1 MQVSTCLVYHVNIQK
16 EYGITNEY
24 WKILAQGKQKKVEK
38 FTIFVIIANVNLK
51 YVFQSNTIQQEGNFG
66 IVWKIH

>member
-24 WKILAQGKQKKVEK
+24 WKIVAQGK
-38 FTIFVIIANVNLK
+38 
-51 YVFQSNTIQQEGNFG
+51 
-66 IVWKIH
+66 